1 MTSSDENNVSLRR
14 GRPSAKEMLLVDERV
29 LSAATALFLEL
40 GYGRTTLDM
49 VSQRAKTGKSA
60 LYNRY
65 QNKESLFNAVVQR
78 SIQTMFEHMASID
91 MSADR
96 RSRLRSV
103 GLQLIEGILHPR
115 CVALMRITAAEA
127 QNFPELAKLAY
138 DVSFEGSVRYVVTA
152 LEGTKLPIGQNV
164 DEIARRFV
172 EVAVQPLSFQA
183 AFGLGPDL
191 LRERSASNVEDA
203 LALLEATG
211 RLTF

>member
-1 MTSSDENNVSLRR
+1 MTSSDENSVSLRR

-91 MSADR
+91 MSADC

-152 LEGTKLPIGQNV
+152 LEGTKLPTGQNV

-191 LRERSASNVEDA
+191 LRERSAANVDDA